1 MRKNVFHNDVAEG
14 ESLFRFVA
22 DTAPVMIWMAGTDKL
37 CIYFNQPWLDFT
49 GRSLEAELGD
59 GWAEGV
65 HRDDLVRCLQTY
77 TTAFDAREP
86 FRMTYR
92 LRRFDGEYRWI
103 LDHGVPRF
111 GFDGSFGG
119 YIGSCVDITEQK
131 LAEEARFNMS
141 QKLIEVQEQER
152 RWLARELHD
161 DVSQRISLLAL
172 DLQYLRQNL
181 PASRVELRQKLADE
195 CTRVSQLASD
205 VDTLSHG
212 LHSSTLQRLGLAAAA
227 DLFCRDMATLNNIDV
242 EFHSRKLPKELSK
255 ATELCLFRVLQEA
268 LRNAF
273 KHSCSRQFAVSL
285 ASSLS
290 QVELT
295 VRDWGCGF
303 DPESEL
309 TGGHGLGIVSMRER
323 LKLIGG
329 ELSIDSQSGAGTT
342 VHATAPLSFASQ
354 FLHQ

>member
-1 MRKNVFHNDVAEG
+1 MRKNAYNTDVEEG

-22 DTAPVMIWMAGTDKL
+22 DTAPVMIWMAATDKL

-49 GRSLEAELGD
+49 GRSLEMELGN
-59 GWAEGV
+59 GWADGV
-65 HRDDLVRCLQTY
+65 HRDDLLRCLQTY
-77 TTAFDAREP
+77 TTSFDRREP
-86 FRMTYR
+86 FQMTYR

-111 GFDGSFGG
+111 SFDGTFAG

-227 DLFCRDMATLNNIDV
+227 DLFCRDMATLNKIDV
-242 EFHSRKLPKELSK
+242 DFHGRKLPKDMSK

-268 LRNAF
+268 LRNAV
-273 KHSCSRQFAVSL
+273 KHSGSREFAVSL
-285 ASSLS
+285 SSS
-290 QVELT
+290 SNQVELT
-295 VRDWGCGF
+295 VRDWGSGF
-303 DPESEL
+303 EPEAEL
-309 TGGHGLGIVSMRER
+309 AGGHGLGIVSMRER
-323 LKLIGG
+323 VQLIGG
-329 ELSIDSQSGAGTT
+329 ELSIDSQTGAGTT
-342 VHATAPLSFASQ
+342 SHATAPLSCASE
-354 FLHQ
+354 FLHE